1 MSNQALNAAAA
12 NADKAKANKPAASKA
27 QGANAEK
34 ANENADLNAANANGA
49 TGANAGNTGDENDD
63 ENDDDT
69 APAADGTQK
78 VYVLSGEGLPANL
91 APFTRFSL
99 AKKALKAQIDK
110 GHAVTMRTARAKVS
124 KQVSVT
130 LA

>member
-1 MSNQALNAAAA
+1 MSNQALQSAA
-12 NADKAKANKPAASKA
+12 NAADKSKANKPAASKA

-34 ANENADLNAANANGA
+34 ANAAADLQGANDTGA
-49 TGANAGNTGDENDD
+49 QGANAGNAGGDENDD
-63 ENDDDT
+63 EEDN

-78 VYVLSGEGLPANL
+78 VYVLTGAGLPANL
-91 APFTRFSL
+91 APFTRFS
-99 AKKALKAQIDK
+99 AARKVLKAAIDA
-110 GHAVTMRTARAKVS
+110 GHAVTMETKRAKIT